1 MELRHLRYF
10 VAVAEELNFRRA
22 AMRLHISQPPLSTQI
37 RDLEDEIGVHL
48 FDRSRRAIALTAAG
62 ERFLIDARRILA
74 EAHHAETTAKK
85 VAAGIVGQLRLG
97 FMLSTAHKLLGD
109 AVQKFKQRYP
119 AVEISLLDLT
129 NSEQIQALNEDRL
142 DIAFTRSR
150 IIKPNLETEIL
161 VEEPMVIMVPSRD
174 ALAKKKR
181 LAWKDLAGKT
191 VVSLH
196 PDQALGYY
204 DNFFLKCKEAKISVV
219 TGQYANDIHTEMWLV
234 SIGMGL
240 APTSFT
246 TTQIRRP
253 NVSFCRLPS
262 NLPKVQT
269 VMSWKKSGLSPVKSN
284 FIAIIRQLAS
294 SSGRIS

>member
-10 VAVAEELNFRRA
+10 TAVAEELNFRRA
-22 AMRLHISQPPLSTQI
+22 SQRLHISQPPLSMQI
-37 RDLEDEIGVHL
+37 KDLEDEIGVQL
-48 FDRSRRAIALTAAG
+48 FDRSNRAIALTAAG
-62 ERFLIDARRILA
+62 ERFLVDARRILA
-74 EAHHAETTAKK
+74 EAQQAEATAKK
-85 VAAGIVGQLRLG
+85 VAAGIVGRLRLG
-97 FMLSTAHKLLGD
+97 FMLSTAHKLLGS

-119 AVEISLLDLT
+119 QVEIGLVDLT
-129 NSEQIQALNEDRL
+129 NSEQIQALVEDRI

-150 IIKPNLETEIL
+150 IARPELETKIL
-161 VEEPMVIMVPSRD
+161 FEEPMVMMVPSND
-174 ALAKKKR
+174 LLAKKKR
-181 LAWKDLAGKT
+181 LTWKDLEGKSIVT
-191 VVSLH
+191 LH

-204 DNFFLKCKEAKISVV
+204 DNFFMKCREAKISVV

-253 NVSFCRLPS
+253 NVSFCQLPS

-269 VMSWKKSGLSPVKSN
+269 VMSWRKVGLSAVKTN
-284 FIAIIRQLAS
+284 FIEIIRQLAENPN
-294 SSGRIS
+294 